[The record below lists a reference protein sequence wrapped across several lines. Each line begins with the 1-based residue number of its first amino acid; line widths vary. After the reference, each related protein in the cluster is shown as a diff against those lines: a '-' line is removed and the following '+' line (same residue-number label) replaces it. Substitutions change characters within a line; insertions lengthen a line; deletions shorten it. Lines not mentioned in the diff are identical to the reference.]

1 MSRAYGWRAS
11 CPAGG
16 VTAVGVGSG
25 AWLGSFSSGVK
36 MDHHLASALERLRFD
51 EMMLGIV
58 RDSLIEERNRRHSDS
73 AHGTGDKALPARKE
87 THA

>member
-1 MSRAYGWRAS
+1 
-11 CPAGG
+11 
-16 VTAVGVGSG
+16 
-25 AWLGSFSSGVK
+25 

>member
-25 AWLGSFSSGVK
+25 AWFASDVWVDRVIRGGGFLLPKASLGRVQESISGDFFFCVNRLSLPPTLSF
-36 MDHHLASALERLRFD
+36 
-51 EMMLGIV
+51 
-58 RDSLIEERNRRHSDS
+58 
-73 AHGTGDKALPARKE
+73 
-87 THA
+87 